1 MKNIVYLISIALFII
16 HLSSCKSSTSLFID
30 NYNWQI
36 GGDAG
41 WQFDQSEIIGESDG
55 GAGFIMTS
63 DSYDDF
69 ILELD
74 FRPDNSVNSGVFIR
88 CENHEMS
95 PISCYEI
102 NIWDN
107 HSNQDF
113 RTGAVVMK
121 SKPLAKVNT
130 TNKWNT
136 YKIKAKG
143 SSIQAWI
150 NNTKV
155 ADITDQDRP
164 SGFIGLQAAE
174 NGIVKFKNV
183 KIKVL

>member
-69 ILELD
+69 
-74 FRPDNSVNSGVFIR
+74 
-88 CENHEMS
+88 
-95 PISCYEI
+95 
-102 NIWDN
+102 
-107 HSNQDF
+107 
-113 RTGAVVMK
+113 
-121 SKPLAKVNT
+121 
-130 TNKWNT
+130 
-136 YKIKAKG
+136 
-143 SSIQAWI
+143 
-150 NNTKV
+150 
-155 ADITDQDRP
+155 
-164 SGFIGLQAAE
+164 
-174 NGIVKFKNV
+174 
-183 KIKVL
+183 